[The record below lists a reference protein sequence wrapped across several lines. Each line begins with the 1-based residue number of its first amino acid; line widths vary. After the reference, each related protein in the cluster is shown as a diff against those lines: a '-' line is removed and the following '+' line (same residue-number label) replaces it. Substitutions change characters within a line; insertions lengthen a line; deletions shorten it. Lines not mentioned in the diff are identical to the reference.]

1 MYFTEMYGAGSQW
14 VDVGQTA
21 LYSSSKTG
29 FRVYIQKA
37 AHLGTVA
44 SWRLN
49 ALVKHTH
56 THTHTP
62 SPPFLF
68 PFPSHCGRVSLSGRL
83 NHKANVAEL
92 RSASFHPRVKGR
104 F

>member
-49 ALVKHTH
+49 ALV

-62 SPPFLF
+62 SLPPFLF
-68 PFPSHCGRVSLSGRL
+68 PVPSHCGRVSLSGRW
-83 NHKANVAEL
+83 NRKAKVAEL
-92 RSASFHPRVKGR
+92 RSASFHPRV
-104 F
+104 

>member
-37 AHLGTVA
+37 AHLTPIA

-49 ALVKHTH
+49 ALVRFTIYHVGQDL
-56 THTHTP
+56 
-62 SPPFLF
+62 SPDA
-68 PFPSHCGRVSLSGRL
+68 V
-83 NHKANVAEL
+83 NVMLGAAIL
-92 RSASFHPRVKGR
+92 IAID
-104 F
+104 